1 MAEIGRVSSALGDE
15 QHGVDLEEVMVSVVA
30 LLPVSFSVY

>member
-15 QHGVDLEEVMVSVVA
+15 LHGVDLEEVMVSVVA
-30 LLPVSFSVY
+30 LLPVPFSVY